1 MMHEWFVV
9 VRSFDDWNIIHRS
22 LGKKSA
28 EAFLS
33 NYDNRFGREIRLLTS
48 EEFSLTQREET
59 QKRFEQSQ
67 ARSIA

>member
-9 VRSFDDWNIIHRS
+9 IRSFDDWNVIHRS

-33 NYDNRFGREIRLLTS
+33 NYDNRFGREIRLLTWK
-48 EEFSLTQREET
+48 EFILTQREET

-67 ARSIA
+67 VKKIS